1 MAGKYQII
9 YWRDIPS
16 QVKAK
21 VKRERLSRPLTDRF
35 LQTIDAAAM
44 QSGDTD
50 SEDYLAQW
58 RPSEWSDIE
67 GEPNTFLD
75 DLVAKIEADYSGKRL
90 SNLAKNGG
98 WEPVDSE
105 Q

>member
-1 MAGKYQII
+1 MSARYQII

-16 QVKAK
+16 QIKAK
-21 VKRERLSRPLTDRF
+21 IGRKRMGVPLTDRF

-50 SEDYLAQW
+50 TDVYLSQW
-58 RPSEWSDIE
+58 RQTKWQEIDGDPK
-67 GEPNTFLD
+67 TFLD
-75 DLVAKIEADYSGKRL
+75 GLAQQIESDYTGKRL

-98 WEPVDSE
+98 WEPSE
-105 Q
+105 